1 MFARVKKSG
10 KYEYLQ
16 IVHNER
22 VGAKVCQ
29 RTIATLGRLDV
40 LQATGQVDG
49 VVNSLAKYAL
59 HTAALSAR
67 REQRPATSIRI
78 GPVLVFERLWDELGV
93 GTILEGL
100 LAGRQFEFPVAR
112 AVFTTVLHRLFVSG
126 SDRAADMW
134 CRRYAIEGIELHHFY
149 RAMAWLGEA
158 LPAHEQAGATPFA
171 SRCVKDLIEKSCSPV
186 GVTCSPSW
194 RWSSLTPPVCTSK
207 APEARAWDGG
217 ARAKTTAPIC
227 LRCSSAW

>member
-78 GPVLVFERLWDELGV
+78 GPVGW
-93 GTILEGL
+93 
-100 LAGRQFEFPVAR
+100 R
-112 AVFTTVLHRLFVSG
+112 AQPDGGDLHRPDSEEKGLSLV
-126 SDRAADMW
+126 
-134 CRRYAIEGIELHHFY
+134 C
-149 RAMAWLGEA
+149 
-158 LPAHEQAGATPFA
+158 
-171 SRCVKDLIEKSCSPV
+171 SRSRVYER
-186 GVTCSPSW
+186 TH
-194 RWSSLTPPVCTSK
+194 
-207 APEARAWDGG
+207 
-217 ARAKTTAPIC
+217 
-227 LRCSSAW
+227 